1 MEGKFTILDIAR
13 ELNIT
18 PSTVS
23 RALNDHPRISDETK
37 YLVKNVANKM
47 HYQPNNIASAL
58 RKGRTQTIGVIVPM
72 ADRSFFSSVIRGIE
86 DEADKAGYNVMI
98 CQSNDSYEAEKR
110 DIIALL
116 RAQVD
121 AIVVSIA
128 RETTD
133 YQHFID
139 LKKRGVPLIL
149 FDRVHD
155 QLGVS
160 TVTIDDYNGAFI
172 ATKHLI
178 EQGCRN
184 IATIAGPQHI
194 NIYRERLRGYRD
206 ALQAHN
212 QQPDESHIVIGTSR
226 IESGRQ
232 GAEQILN
239 AATKPDA
246 IFCASDYS
254 ALGAMQVLKEKGFV
268 IPNDVALVGFA
279 NEPFTSFIEPGLT
292 SIDQKPREMGEII
305 ARLCLEQFSHKKNTS
320 IRKTI
325 LNAELVIRKSSMRKS

>member
-47 HYQPNNIASAL
+47 HYQPNHIASAL

-149 FDRVHD
+149 FDRVQD

-178 EQGCRN
+178 EQGCRH

-206 ALQAHN
+206 ALQAH
-212 QQPDESHIVIGTSR
+212 QQQADESHIVIGTSK

-232 GAEQILN
+232 WAEQILN
-239 AATKPDA
+239 SALMPDA

-254 ALGAMQVLKEKGFV
+254 ALGAMQVLKEKGLN

-279 NEPFTSFIEPGLT
+279 NEPFTSFIEPSLT

-305 ARLCLEQFSHKKNTS
+305 ARLCLEQLLHKKNTL

-325 LNAELVIRKSSMRKS
+325 LNAELVIRKSSMRKA